1 MRKVRVLL
9 ADDHQAMLDLVTSIL
24 AIDFDIIRAV
34 CDGGTAVALAAQ
46 LLPDVA
52 VLDVGMP
59 VLNGFEVTRRLRA
72 VGQGIRVVLLTA
84 YSDPDMVHAALVA
97 GASAYVLKPRLHS
110 DLVPAIHIALEGDRF
125 VSPGIVNCPAAVTP
139 NRTYSAEDLQTTH
152 PRPEIFL

>member
-1 MRKVRVLL
+1 MHKVRVLL
-9 ADDHQAMLDLVTSIL
+9 ADDHQAMLDLVTSVL

-34 CDGGTAVALAAQ
+34 RDGGTAVAAAAQ
-46 LLPDVA
+46 LQPDVA

-72 VGQGIRVVLLTA
+72 VGQGITVVLLTA

-97 GASAYVLKPRLHS
+97 GASAYVLKPRLDT
-110 DLVPAIHIALEGDRF
+110 DLVPAIHIAMEGGRF
-125 VSPGIVNCPAAVTP
+125 VSPGIVCSPAAITS
-139 NRTYSAEDLQTTH
+139 NRTYSPEGLGTTH